1 MDIHQEIK
9 SFLSGMILSHSGWRG
24 VFSVSGD
31 EEDSTGEISAA
42 QGAIAAAAAIVFA
55 EYLESKA
62 RAGKSGMPVVLVGR
76 DSRPS
81 GARLA
86 DIVNAALMSRNLEP
100 RFAGITAAP
109 EIMAWAKSR
118 NDLPNSC
125 GFIYISASHNPIG
138 HNGFKFGL
146 TDGGVLQAAEMAV
159 LADNLRALLANPD
172 SAARLEKFLTTELHV
187 VPSVRV
193 SRRESQERIKTPC
206 YSVSSV
212 VNSSIN
218 ITAAKKEAM
227 DAYYKFCDEVVW
239 DGNGGITGAFK
250 KGIAARSLGV
260 CCDFNG
266 SARCASIDR
275 DFFSGLG
282 IRFEAIN
289 SKPGEIVHRIIP
301 EGESLEPCRAL
312 LEETRLR
319 DSCFALGYVPDCDGD
334 RGNLVVYDE
343 KLQKARTLEA
353 QEVFALACVA
363 ELAQLAWIAG
373 DKPLSKTAVAVN
385 DPTSFRIDRI
395 ARAFGA
401 SVFRA
406 ETGEANVVGLA
417 RKLRKEGWTVR
428 ILGEGSNGGNIT
440 HPSAVRDPINTVLAL
455 AKLLMV
461 TTADNKP
468 GLFELWCNLT
478 DRAYSPDFS
487 MGDIIASLPP
497 FTTTAASSPEAALKV
512 TSSDHGALKGRYQ
525 KIFTGEWEKRKD
537 QLAARYGIY
546 SWQAKAYNGIEE
558 KNVSEDF
565 AKAGKGGLKIC
576 FLNSGGEPVASLWM
590 RGSATEPIFR
600 IMADVEGTDRQFEQE
615 LINWQRS
622 MTIGAD
628 KQEQNRS

>member
-1 MDIHQEIK
+1 MGIHQEIQ

-31 EEDSTGEISAA
+31 EEDGTGEISAA

-55 EYLESKA
+55 DYLGSKA
-62 RAGKSGMPVVLVGR
+62 GAGKSGSPVVLVGR
-76 DSRPS
+76 DSRP
-81 GARLA
+81 GGNRLA
-86 DIVNAALMSRNLEP
+86 DIVNAALMSRNIEP
-100 RFAGITAAP
+100 RFAGIVAAP
-109 EIMAWAKSR
+109 EIMAWAKSLDR
-118 NDLPNSC
+118 LPGNC

-146 TDGGVLQAAEMAV
+146 TDGGVLQAGEMAI
-159 LADNLRALLANPD
+159 LAEKLRALLANPD
-172 SAARLEKFLTTELHV
+172 STAGLKRFLTTEVHGGT
-187 VPSVRV
+187 
-193 SRRESQERIKTPC
+193 RRKLDI
-206 YSVSSV
+206 
-212 VNSSIN
+212 SI
-218 ITAAKKEAM
+218 TKKEAL
-227 DAYYKFCDEVVW
+227 DAYSKFCDEVVW
-239 DGNGGITGAFK
+239 GGNSDIAGAFR
-250 KGIAARSLGV
+250 KGIAARPLGV

-275 DFFSGLG
+275 DFFAGLG

-289 SKPGEIVHRIIP
+289 AKPGEIVHRIIP

-312 LEETRLR
+312 LEKTRGR

-363 ELAQLAWIAG
+363 ELSQLAAG
-373 DKPLSKTAVAVN
+373 GKALSKTAIAVN
-385 DPTSFRIDRI
+385 DPTSFRVDRI

-417 RKLRKEGWTVR
+417 RKLREEGWTVR

-461 TTADNKP
+461 KTADNRP

-478 DRAYSPDFS
+478 GRSYSSDFS

-497 FTTTAASSPEAALKV
+497 FTTTAASSPEAALKI
-512 TSSDHGALKGRYQ
+512 TSLEHGALKGRYQ
-525 KIFTGEWEKRKD
+525 KIFINEWEKRKD
-537 QLAARYGIY
+537 QLMARHGIY
-546 SWQAKAYNGIEE
+546 SWQAKAYNGIDE

-565 AKAGKGGLKIC
+565 SKAGKGGLKIC

-600 IMADVEGTDRQFEQE
+600 IMADAEGMDRQFEQE
-615 LINWQRS
+615 LINWQRN
-622 MTIGAD
+622 MTIEAD
-628 KQEQNRS
+628 KQ